1 MKKRIMTVFL
11 AVLATALFAAG
22 QKEEPPQK
30 VLYRILSIAKEGNE
44 KAVDEEFA
52 PISVDILP
60 SVLYEEEASRR
71 VGENGQ
77 TPALSLPTGSIP
89 ISSFDDF
96 REIMKYFDFKI
107 RGNAFRTDEN
117 GNRLFIGYVDITNR
131 RFEPYFEAVC
141 LPDGEE
147 NAVFSEIDEETLFEN
162 VREYIKRDDKLTEM
176 YPSFPL
182 TLVYRDNG
190 WEPDMET
197 KESINA
203 WNMAMSPYCP
213 PDKAQVKR
221 LIAKL
226 FALSDKKTASSS
238 EYTEKKESGSVGA
251 AESAG
256 FEGCGCSGCT
266 GQEEKNE
273 PSGDS
278 GEETVCEEENRGSG
292 EEVVHEEAAETVSVE
307 VTEPLWY
314 EYEET
319 LEFPTT
325 DRYPFYDIRAGLYLI
340 HYQSEEA
347 FARAVEENKVKLHAE
362 AVRYLNTLSL
372 EELHQIRMSDP
383 GDAAYRDLTDCLN
396 RALGEPLIDCAVF
409 SWMNVIEQ
417 DDWNE
422 EAAP

>member
-1 MKKRIMTVFL
+1 MKHRLIAVFFL
-11 AVLATALFAAG
+11 LSAAAAFAAG

-30 VLYRILSIAKEGNE
+30 VLYRILSIAKEGNA
-44 KAVDEEFA
+44 KAVDKEFA

-60 SVLYEEEASRR
+60 AVLYEEEAARR
-71 VGENGQ
+71 VGENGP
-77 TPALSLPTGSIP
+77 TPDLSLPRGTIP

-96 REIMKYFDFKI
+96 REIMKYFDFQI
-107 RGNAFRTDEN
+107 RGNTFRTDEN

-131 RFEPYFEAVC
+131 RFEPYYEAVC

-147 NAVFSEIDEETLFEN
+147 KAVFSEIDGETLFEN
-162 VREYIKRDDKLTEM
+162 VREYIKRDDNLTEM

-190 WEPDMET
+190 WVPDMET

-221 LIAKL
+221 LMAKL
-226 FALSDKKTASSS
+226 RALSDKKTASSS
-238 EYTEKKESGSVGA
+238 EYTEEKESGAVGA
-251 AESAG
+251 VESAD
-256 FEGCGCSGCT
+256 FEGCGCSDGT
-266 GQEEKNE
+266 GQEEENE
-273 PSGDS
+273 ST
-278 GEETVCEEENRGSG
+278 GERDEDDGNEESVEI
-292 EEVVHEEAAETVSVE
+292 VSVE
-307 VTEPLWY
+307 VIEPLWY

-340 HYQSEEA
+340 HHQSEEA
-347 FARAVEENKVKLHAE
+347 FACAVDENKVKLHAE

-417 DDWNE
+417 DDWSE

>member
-1 MKKRIMTVFL
+1 MKRRLMVLFLSLSAATV
-11 AVLATALFAAG
+11 FAAG

-30 VLYRILSIAKEGNE
+30 VLYRILSTAKEGNA

-60 SVLYEEEASRR
+60 AVLYEEEASRR
-71 VGENGQ
+71 GGENGQ
-77 TPALSLPTGSIP
+77 VPALSLPTGTIP

-96 REIMKYFDFKI
+96 REIMKYFDFQI

-117 GNRLFIGYVDITNR
+117 GNRIFIGYVDITNR
-131 RFEPYFEAVC
+131 RFEPYYEAVC

-147 NAVFSEIDEETLFEN
+147 KAVFSEIDGETLFEN

-182 TLVYRDNG
+182 TLVYRDNR
-190 WEPDMET
+190 WVPDMET

-221 LIAKL
+221 LTAKL
-226 FALSDKKTASSS
+226 CALSDKKTASSS
-238 EYTEKKESGSVGA
+238 EHAEEKESGAVGA
-251 AESAG
+251 AESAD
-256 FEGCGCSGCT
+256 FEGCGCSDCT
-266 GQEEKNE
+266 GQEEVNE
-273 PSGDS
+273 STGER
-278 GEETVCEEENRGSG
+278 GEEAVYEEEARGRDEDDG
-292 EEVVHEEAAETVSVE
+292 NEESVEIVSVE
-307 VTEPLWY
+307 VIEPLWY

-340 HYQSEEA
+340 HHQSEEA
-347 FARAVEENKVKLHAE
+347 FVCAVDENKVKLHAE

-372 EELHQIRMSDP
+372 EELNQIRMSDP

-396 RALGEPLIDCAVF
+396 RALGKPLIDCAVF
-409 SWMNVIEQ
+409 SWMSVIEQ
-417 DDWNE
+417 DDWSE